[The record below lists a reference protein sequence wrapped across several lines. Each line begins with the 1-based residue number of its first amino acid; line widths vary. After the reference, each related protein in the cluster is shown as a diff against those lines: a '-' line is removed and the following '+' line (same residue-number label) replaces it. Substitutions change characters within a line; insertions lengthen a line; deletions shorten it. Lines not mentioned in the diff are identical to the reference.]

1 MTASSTTS
9 WCVVVLLKDG
19 YSRKWCVYSMQIPR
33 HSTTAAY
40 AGRHID
46 IFYLIERWMM
56 KAMNSVMN
64 ERRGQDDFSGRSQ
77 QEETKGSCVRLVN
90 RDEWSSYPRKHVSLW
105 TSNCRFRSFCSLGNG
120 FLYVCRFFRDVFDRK
135 VVVKREQVLKILRQT
150 LLFSSSSWTTQVD
163 DEEEE
168 NRKNSK
174 LNAKVNGKIT
184 IKQKRVKRNSHTK
197 SHRRRRR
204 NSRLQNLGRHPFNKA
219 IPRTNPLYFAL
230 LNPSLSLQLRVLIR
244 FARQNWDSRE
254 LSFPRHGVWFLLI
267 QAQSQSE
274 NLRAFRSLRHCT
286 AVYEGWCKDA
296 QLICCR
302 CRSW

>member
-1 MTASSTTS
+1 MREEVKIIS
-9 WCVVVLLKDG
+9 
-19 YSRKWCVYSMQIPR
+19 Q
-33 HSTTAAY
+33 
-40 AGRHID
+40 AG
-46 IFYLIERWMM
+46 
-56 KAMNSVMN
+56 
-64 ERRGQDDFSGRSQ
+64 
-77 QEETKGSCVRLVN
+77 VN
-90 RDEWSSYPRKHVSLW
+90 RKKLKEVALDLSIVMSGPLSYPRKHVSLW
-105 TSNCRFRSFCSLGNG
+105 TSNCRFRSSCSLGNG

-244 FARQNWDSRE
+244 FARQNWVSQDMACDS
-254 LSFPRHGVWFLLI
+254 FLFKHRVNQRIWGRFDPYVIVLLFTKDD
-267 QAQSQSE
+267 ARMHNSY
-274 NLRAFRSLRHCT
+274 
-286 AVYEGWCKDA
+286 AVDVDPGNRKGCATNQNNQTWT
-296 QLICCR
+296 Q
-302 CRSW
+302 